1 LTERRFRMSPKP
13 SRITPFP
20 LEASGVAEELVF
32 GEEGRPSLV
41 IPKALIAQ
49 IWAQVSEGTR
59 MLSRGGGLEVGGLLV
74 GPKVRGG
81 KVTIDEIVPVA
92 IEYEHGPSFQMS
104 SSDLERIGPA
114 VESVQDDQSKV
125 VVGFYRSRTRGD
137 GTLRES
143 DLEIFD
149 AIQRA
154 HSSYDADFR
163 TCFVLAPV
171 AESTALACIAVRY
184 GGGWHEMQPFTL
196 RSNPLAIIAMPP
208 ANALLPIVKN
218 FHSDDS
224 ALPPALSNS
233 AMQAVGEIRT
243 AERRLTEHRMTER
256 RLPEPRVMEQQ
267 PPDDGPEVAP
277 LVAWVRGLPPKVWL
291 VAASLMVLIAG
302 LLVYR
307 GFQKPAEPVS
317 TRVEA
322 TANTHLGFSATREGP
337 VWKLSWD
344 RAAMDALNP
353 IGAVLS
359 IEDGGY
365 DQQVPLAPPDLASG
379 TLFYTPQS
387 SDLTFKLR
395 IDRGGSHIE
404 EDVRVLE
411 APKLGSKPVER
422 APQASPSEPAKAPPT
437 ARNEPP
443 TKATPPVAP
452 ATTPPRK
459 FTPPSPSQTAAV
471 SAPEAPSP
479 PPAMVL
485 AVPVPPAIVQRANL
499 DVAAAPAQPPPP
511 AATSPTPPAA
521 PRTTTGTT
529 TTPVTATAVTPTP
542 TPQVNPNNTTAASTA
557 KGPVPSTTPAAA
569 TKGPAPAAPAPTKA
583 NYVGPKPIQQVRPQA
598 PPNTASGVSQVQVLV
613 EIDSSGKVTQ
623 ATPVGWNST
632 NAPLMSLAVRAA
644 SSWVFEPA
652 KLNGHG
658 VPSEMNLIF
667 RF

>member
-1 LTERRFRMSPKP
+1 MSPKP
-13 SRITPFP
+13 SRVTPFP
-20 LEASGVAEELVF
+20 IEASGVAEDLVF

-49 IWAQVSEGTR
+49 IWAQVTEGTR

-81 KVTIDEIVPVA
+81 KVAIDEIIPVA

-104 SSDLERIGPA
+104 ATDLERIGPA
-114 VESVQDDQSKV
+114 VEAVQDDPSKV
-125 VVGFYRSRTRGD
+125 VVGVYRSRTRGD

-149 AIQRA
+149 AIQHA
-154 HSSYDADFR
+154 HTSYDADFR
-163 TCFVLAPV
+163 TCLVLAPV

-208 ANALLPIVKN
+208 ANALLPISRN
-218 FHSDDS
+218 LHSEEPTAPAVVSTAAMQTVTDRAPERRVTERVAEHRVTEHRLTERRPPEPRIAEPHPPESDETS
-224 ALPPALSNS
+224 SAADWMRALPPRFWLYAG
-233 AMQAVGEIRT
+233 AV
-243 AERRLTEHRMTER
+243 L
-256 RLPEPRVMEQQ
+256 
-267 PPDDGPEVAP
+267 
-277 LVAWVRGLPPKVWL
+277 
-291 VAASLMVLIAG
+291 VLIFG
-302 LLVYR
+302 FFLYR
-307 GFQKPAEPVS
+307 GFKKPAAPV
-317 TRVEA
+317 TRVE
-322 TANTHLGFSATREGP
+322 TASNTHLGFSATREGP
-337 VWKLSWD
+337 VWRLSWD

-353 IGAVLS
+353 VGAVLS

-387 SDLTFKLR
+387 SDLTFRLR

-411 APKLGSKPVER
+411 APRLGARPSER
-422 APQASPSEPAKAPPT
+422 APQVIPNRQSPGQTLPAGRATALPNAQPPT
-437 ARNEPP
+437 A
-443 TKATPPVAP
+443 AVTPA
-452 ATTPPRK
+452 PRK
-459 FTPPSPSQTAAV
+459 FTPPTATQAPIA
-471 SAPEAPSP
+471 SAPETPSP

-485 AVPVPPAIVQRANL
+485 AVPVAPTITPRANL
-499 DVAAAPAQPPPP
+499 DVAAAPPPPTP
-511 AATSPTPPAA
+511 VPTPPVTPPATPAA
-521 PRTTTGTT
+521 PRI
-529 TTPVTATAVTPTP
+529 TPTP
-542 TPQVNPNNTTAASTA
+542 TSTTTAATQA
-557 KGPVPSTTPAAA
+557 PPTNAPNTT
-569 TKGPAPAAPAPTKA
+569 KAPATPPTAPAPVAKA

-598 PPNTASGVSQVQVLV
+598 PPNTASGISQVQVLV
-613 EIDSSGKVTQ
+613 EIDATGKVTM
-623 ATPVGWNST
+623 ATPVGWNSS

-644 SSWVFEPA
+644 SAWVFEPA

>member
-1 LTERRFRMSPKP
+1 MSPKP

-49 IWAQVSEGTR
+49 IWAQVTEGTR

-81 KVTIDEIVPVA
+81 KVAIDEIVPVA

-104 SSDLERIGPA
+104 SSDLERISPA

-154 HSSYDADFR
+154 HTSYEADFR

-208 ANALLPIVKN
+208 ANALLPIVRN
-218 FHSDDS
+218 LHSDE
-224 ALPPALSNS
+224 PAMPQVLSNS

-243 AERRLTEHRMTER
+243 PERRLTEHRLTER
-256 RLPEPRVMEQQ
+256 RPNEPRLMEQQ
-267 PPDDGPEVAP
+267 HPLDDSPEDAP
-277 LVAWVRGLPPKVWL
+277 LVAWVRAVPPKIWL
-291 VAASLMVLIAG
+291 YAAALMVLIAG
-302 LLVYR
+302 LLIYR
-307 GFQKPAEPVS
+307 GFKKTPEPLN

-353 IGAVLS
+353 VGAVLS

-411 APKLGSKPVER
+411 APRLGQKPVER
-422 APQASPSEPAKAPPT
+422 APQTSPTKPGPAQAPPI
-437 ARNEPP
+437 ARSEPP
-443 TKATPPVAP
+443 TKVAPPSAP

-459 FTPPSPSQTAAV
+459 FIPPSPTQAPAA

-485 AVPVPPAIVQRANL
+485 AVPVPPAILQRANL
-499 DVAAAPAQPPPP
+499 DVAAAPPQPPPP

-521 PRTTTGTT
+521 PPRTT
-529 TTPVTATAVTPTP
+529 TTPATATAAPPTQA
-542 TPQVNPNNTTAASTA
+542 PQVNSNTSTA
-557 KGPVPSTTPAAA
+557 KGPAPSTPPATA
-569 TKGPAPAAPAPTKA
+569 TKGPAPAPTAAAPPPLKA

-644 SSWVFEPA
+644 SAWVFEPA

>member
-1 LTERRFRMSPKP
+1 MSPKP
-13 SRITPFP
+13 SRVTPFP
-20 LEASGVAEELVF
+20 IEASGVAEDLVF

-49 IWAQVSEGTR
+49 IWAQVTEGTR

-81 KVTIDEIVPVA
+81 KVAIDEIIPVA

-104 SSDLERIGPA
+104 ATDLEKIGPA
-114 VESVQDDQSKV
+114 VEAVQDDPSKV
-125 VVGFYRSRTRGD
+125 VVGVYRSRTRGD

-149 AIQRA
+149 AIQHA
-154 HSSYDADFR
+154 HTSYDADFR
-163 TCFVLAPV
+163 TCLVLAPV

-208 ANALLPIVKN
+208 ANALLPISRN
-218 FHSDDS
+218 HSDEPTAPAVVSTS
-224 ALPPALSNS
+224 AI
-233 AMQAVGEIRT
+233 QTV
-243 AERRLTEHRMTER
+243 TEHRAPER
-256 RLPEPRVMEQQ
+256 RVTEHRLSDQRLSERRPPEPRIAE
-267 PPDDGPEVAP
+267 PPP
-277 LVAWVRGLPPKVWL
+277 LESDEAVSAAAAWVRTLPPRIWL
-291 VAASLMVLIAG
+291 YAGAALVLIFG
-302 LLVYR
+302 LFLYR
-307 GFQKPAEPVS
+307 GFKKPAAPV
-317 TRVEA
+317 TRVE
-322 TANTHLGFSATREGP
+322 TASNTHLGFSATREGP
-337 VWKLSWD
+337 VWRLSWD

-353 IGAVLS
+353 VGAVLS

-387 SDLTFKLR
+387 SDLTFRLR

-411 APKLGSKPVER
+411 APRLGPRPGER
-422 APQASPSEPAKAPPT
+422 APQGIPNRQAPVQPLPGGRAALPNPA
-437 ARNEPP
+437 
-443 TKATPPVAP
+443 PPVA
-452 ATTPPRK
+452 AASAPPRK
-459 FTPPSPSQTAAV
+459 FTPPTATQTPIA
-471 SAPEAPSP
+471 SAPETPSP

-485 AVPVPPAIVQRANL
+485 AVPVAPTIAPRANL
-499 DVAAAPAQPPPP
+499 DVAAAPPPP
-511 AATSPTPPAA
+511 
-521 PRTTTGTT
+521 
-529 TTPVTATAVTPTP
+529 
-542 TPQVNPNNTTAASTA
+542 
-557 KGPVPSTTPAAA
+557 
-569 TKGPAPAAPAPTKA
+569 APAPTPAVTPPATTAAATQPPPTSAPNTTKAPATPPLAPAPVAAKA

-613 EIDSSGKVTQ
+613 EIDATGKVTM
-623 ATPVGWNST
+623 ATPVGWNSS

-644 SSWVFEPA
+644 SAWVFEPA

>member
-1 LTERRFRMSPKP
+1 MSPKP
-13 SRITPFP
+13 SRVTPFP
-20 LEASGVAEELVF
+20 IEASGVAEDLIF

-49 IWAQVSEGTR
+49 IWAQVTEGTR

-81 KVTIDEIVPVA
+81 KVAIDEIIPFA
-92 IEYEHGPSFQMS
+92 IEYEHGPSFQLS
-104 SSDLERIGPA
+104 AADLEKIGPA
-114 VESVQDDQSKV
+114 VEAVQDDPSKV
-125 VVGFYRSRTRGD
+125 VVGVYRSRTRGD

-149 AIQRA
+149 AIQHA
-154 HSSYDADFR
+154 HTSYDADFR
-163 TCFVLAPV
+163 TCLVLAPV

-208 ANALLPIVKN
+208 ANALLPIVRN
-218 FHSDDS
+218 PHSDEPT
-224 ALPPALSNS
+224 APAVVSTS
-233 AMQAVGEIRT
+233 AMQTVTEHRAP
-243 AERRLTEHRMTER
+243 ERRVTEHRFTEQRLTEHRTTER
-256 RLPEPRVMEQQ
+256 RPPEPRIAEPQ
-267 PPDDGPEVAP
+267 PPEDDETNSPI
-277 LVAWVRGLPPKVWL
+277 AWMSALPPRIWL
-291 VAASLMVLIAG
+291 YAGAVLVLIFG
-302 LLVYR
+302 LFLYR
-307 GFQKPAEPVS
+307 GFKKPAAPV
-317 TRVEA
+317 TRVE
-322 TANTHLGFSATREGP
+322 TASNTHLGFSATREGP
-337 VWKLSWD
+337 VWRLSWD

-353 IGAVLS
+353 VGAVLS

-387 SDLTFKLR
+387 SDLTFRLR

-411 APKLGSKPVER
+411 APKLGPRPGER
-422 APQASPSEPAKAPPT
+422 APQNIPNRQAPVATPQGGRATALPNPAPP
-437 ARNEPP
+437 A
-443 TKATPPVAP
+443 AAV
-452 ATTPPRK
+452 TPPRK
-459 FTPPSPSQTAAV
+459 FTPPEATQTPIA
-471 SAPEAPSP
+471 SAPETPSP

-485 AVPVPPAIVQRANL
+485 AVPVAPTITPRANL
-499 DVAAAPAQPPPP
+499 DVAAAPPPPTPTP
-511 AATSPTPPAA
+511 AVTPPAA
-521 PRTTTGTT
+521 STAPR
-529 TTPVTATAVTPTP
+529 VTPTP
-542 TPQVNPNNTTAASTA
+542 TPTPTPTTTAATQAPPTNTTKAPAPPTTA
-557 KGPVPSTTPAAA
+557 
-569 TKGPAPAAPAPTKA
+569 PAPAAAKA

-613 EIDSSGKVTQ
+613 EIDATGKVTM
-623 ATPVGWNST
+623 ATPVGWNSS

-644 SSWVFEPA
+644 SAWVFEPA